1 MSNDKKSW
9 VIIWVSNWCKAEG
22 VWSGVYH
29 DKSVAE
35 TDVRKENLRDTTRK
49 FHVVEYGGKE
59 HEHAIM
65 QSRSNPF

>member
-1 MSNDKKSW
+1 MNTNTAW

-29 DKSVAE
+29 NQDAVEQEAAKLNH
-35 TDVRKENLRDTTRK
+35 KDTTRK

-65 QSRSNPF
+65 QSGKSPF